1 MPTTTIITNNI
12 MTNDT
17 EHEHVCGNHHR
28 GSTMTGDGDANGEA
42 DRHHEASSASPLVC
56 SDMIDHASPSTPGSS
71 PTSSSERHQHH
82 RRRRRQQHA
91 AAAGN
96 AGAFL
101 LLGVIIMAVTM
112 TMTTSCP
119 STVNAFTSPSISSS
133 YRHHDQLKADMF
145 RSAPTS
151 TSSSS
156 SSSSRL
162 GMSLHE
168 VSDFYATYPLQSAI
182 LTCGFKAS
190 IADSI
195 AQFKDR
201 MKGLVESHE
210 QDDDDEN
217 DHWWEARRN
226 TAYVIYG
233 GLFVGLM
240 CHMEYNVLFPAMFG
254 TENTPTTFISK
265 VLFDNFISAPF
276 MWLPPAYLIKAVLY
290 DYSLGEGLEKYW
302 RDIRDEGLLQKYW
315 TIWVPA
321 QTVSFSV
328 VPDHLRVAF
337 MASISFFW
345 FILFSSVS
353 SNGDKADT
361 TSADNIDAVSPT
373 SAHFDAAIEA
383 SFFDQPARKGETHW
397 SFDSLHDLYHQDIGV
412 ILEAE
417 ATRRVTAQS
426 GSAGSSRT

>member
-1 MPTTTIITNNI
+1 MV
-12 MTNDT
+12 MNDT
-17 EHEHVCGNHHR
+17 EHEHVCGTNHR
-28 GSTMTGDGDANGEA
+28 GSTMNGDGDGEA
-42 DRHHEASSASPLVC
+42 DRHHHASSASPLAC
-56 SDMIDHASPSTPGSS
+56 SDMVDHASPSTPGSS
-71 PTSSSERHQHH
+71 PTSSAERHQHH
-82 RRRRRQQHA
+82 RRRRRRQQQHA
-91 AAAGN
+91 AVAGN

-101 LLGVIIMAVTM
+101 LLLGVIVMAVTT
-112 TMTTSCP
+112 TMTPFCP
-119 STVNAFTSPSISSS
+119 STVNAFTSPLPSSS
-133 YRHHDQLKADMF
+133 SSSSHRHRHHDQPKADIF
-145 RSAPTS
+145 RSSPTS

-210 QDDDDEN
+210 HDDNDESDN
-217 DHWWEARRN
+217 WWEARRN

-240 CHMEYNVLFPAMFG
+240 CHMEYNVVFPAMFG

-265 VLFDNFISAPF
+265 VLFDNFISAPL

-353 SNGDKADT
+353 SNGDRADA
-361 TSADNIDAVSPT
+361 TSADNSDAVSPT
-373 SAHFDAAIEA
+373 SDHSDAAIEA
-383 SFFDQPARKGETHW
+383 SFFDQPVRKSQTM
-397 SFDSLHDLYHQDIGV
+397 SFESLHDLYHQDIGV

-417 ATRRVTAQS
+417 ATLRVKAQN
-426 GSAGSSRT
+426 GSARSSRT

>member
-1 MPTTTIITNNI
+1 M
-12 MTNDT
+12 MDDT
-17 EHEHVCGNHHR
+17 EHEHVR
-28 GSTMTGDGDANGEA
+28 GTNRETTMNRDDGDRDGEA
-42 DRHHEASSASPLVC
+42 DQHNQASSSGC
-56 SDMIDHASPSTPGSS
+56 SDVIDHASPSTLETS
-71 PTSSSERHQHH
+71 PTSSAERNHHQHH
-82 RRRRRQQHA
+82 RGRRRKQRRA
-91 AAAGN
+91 VAVAAGN

-101 LLGVIIMAVTM
+101 LLGVIMMAVTV
-112 TMTTSCP
+112 TFSCP
-119 STVNAFTSPSISSS
+119 STVNAFSSPSLSSSSSSSS
-133 YRHHDQLKADMF
+133 YRLHDRMKADMF

-151 TSSSS
+151 TSTS

-162 GMSLHE
+162 GMSLQE

-201 MKGLVESHE
+201 MKGFVVESHE
-210 QDDDDEN
+210 HDGNNDES

-240 CHMEYNVLFPAMFG
+240 CHMEYNVLFPVMFG

-265 VLFDNFISAPF
+265 VLFDNFISAPL

-302 RDIRDEGLLQKYW
+302 RDIRDEGLLLKYW

-337 MASISFFW
+337 MASVSFFW

-353 SNGDKADT
+353 SNGDNTDTDT
-361 TSADNIDAVSPT
+361 TNTDNIDAVGPT
-373 SAHFDAAIEA
+373 SVQSDATIEA
-383 SFFDQPARKGETHW
+383 SFFDQPARKSQTL

-417 ATRRVTAQS
+417 ATRRVNAQN
-426 GSAGSSRT
+426 GSARSRRT